1 MVVRDFYCIFVMN
14 KNHNTMNNPVIFE
27 NIKAYKRR
35 TMNDHDAYSG
45 DYNIEVQADGKK
57 ARVKSNDIFV
67 QLAKNGVSRLNKLN
81 RNGQIGNDA
90 HCYIIVNGH
99 LAFFTLPDF
108 HTLINL

>member
-1 MVVRDFYCIFVMN
+1 
-14 KNHNTMNNPVIFE
+14 MNNPVIFE

-35 TMNDHDAYSG
+35 TMNDHDAYGG

-57 ARVKSNDIFV
+57 ARVKSNDYFLQSIN
-67 QLAKNGVSRLNKLN
+67 QGVSRLNKLN

-90 HCYIIVNGH
+90 HCYMTVNGD
-99 LAFFTLPDF
+99 LVFFNLPDF